1 MAFGIFGKK
10 ETADLI
16 IINADIYTQ
25 DPDFP
30 RARAVACKNGIIIAV
45 GDKEDLLDMQT
56 SDTFILDLQGKY
68 VTPGLIEVNG
78 SPVMNAFF
86 ECCFFLDPQMNEDEI
101 KETLASRFSL
111 WSEKISSNAEN
122 ADAGFTNSG
131 LTGSDSADSGLADL
145 EEEASDV
152 FFAYGYDPNIL
163 SGKKTEEAAR
173 MLDEITGDHAA
184 VILAENSAGI
194 WINSSAL
201 DLVRNAARED
211 EVEVLTI
218 PYIITV
224 LDPFDNDALKY
235 AVNQQTFSWC
245 QRGITTVFNSG
256 SPEVFSEAYQSILI
270 SMLQEGFLRQRFF
283 DSLSVFT
290 NTNTRYL
297 LSRLMHGKT
306 LCTELDGFIN
316 FNTLKLNSE
325 NDNSKIN
332 DDYLE
337 KVFAEISTRGF
348 DMIVEDHNKKYR
360 YLGPEEDPDIF
371 CEENTSSDMD
381 SYIRYR
387 TVDAAYQI
395 GMSEILGSVEVG
407 KKADFTVFEE
417 DPLQKENLPEA
428 FMTILNG
435 DIVYDSEEDDIN
447 EWYELMTSQQF

>member
-101 KETLASRFSL
+101 KEALASRFSL

-163 SGKKTEEAAR
+163 SGKKTEEAAHI
-173 MLDEITGDHAA
+173 LDEIT
-184 VILAENSAGI
+184 
-194 WINSSAL
+194 
-201 DLVRNAARED
+201 
-211 EVEVLTI
+211 
-218 PYIITV
+218 
-224 LDPFDNDALKY
+224 
-235 AVNQQTFSWC
+235 
-245 QRGITTVFNSG
+245 
-256 SPEVFSEAYQSILI
+256 
-270 SMLQEGFLRQRFF
+270 
-283 DSLSVFT
+283 
-290 NTNTRYL
+290 
-297 LSRLMHGKT
+297 
-306 LCTELDGFIN
+306 
-316 FNTLKLNSE
+316 
-325 NDNSKIN
+325 
-332 DDYLE
+332 
-337 KVFAEISTRGF
+337 
-348 DMIVEDHNKKYR
+348 
-360 YLGPEEDPDIF
+360 
-371 CEENTSSDMD
+371 
-381 SYIRYR
+381 
-387 TVDAAYQI
+387 
-395 GMSEILGSVEVG
+395 
-407 KKADFTVFEE
+407 
-417 DPLQKENLPEA
+417 
-428 FMTILNG
+428 
-435 DIVYDSEEDDIN
+435 
-447 EWYELMTSQQF
+447 